1 VLKGIIKSP
10 LIIVAVSLSLCLCA
24 RAQEATSGASAPTP
38 PARPESI
45 VQASGSVAPQVVT
58 VVHRLSGMKVLSM
71 LHRGGQSPSVVGDE
85 FVTTRGML
93 TTVTAG
99 FALGD
104 GKSVVTRLPQA
115 AAELEANFF
124 WPAFPEAPLG
134 FAPSAAQTAKPAT
147 AASPVAPAATFPSLP
162 ELLVIQRDGKPRAA
176 KYVGL
181 DVGTGLCLIQIE
193 GLKSSPLRDAVE
205 ERLTAGQRVRL
216 LAPQRINSVTASATP
231 VATPGKLYLAV
242 GEVEGQLIE
251 LKRSSNGQLA
261 HLIVRAPKLTSAFAG
276 GIAINDA
283 GETIGIVETSD
294 NAEARVL
301 PMARVRKAAE
311 RVLARQGNVPQP
323 WLGIRGQAIAAAPLS
338 QLLTRGWPEKAAA
351 ELRAKRSGILL
362 TAVAPNTPAALA
374 NLQSGDV
381 ILKINEDDVKSV
393 EDFSFML
400 SEAGSGA
407 TVNFTV
413 LRRFDLQPTP
423 AIAPLPQPQV
433 KPFEMYKPVVVS
445 VKLSESLKPVRSTW
459 EEGTKARNSFTNEPL
474 AAAGVE
480 TVPLSAKAA
489 SRLGASGGLLVL
501 YVEEESAAARAGLRL
516 FDIIESV
523 DGQPLSPTN
532 AASFFNSTNTQPRT
546 LLVVRN
552 RAKFSFTF
560 TFNFH
565 SVDRKKR

>member
-1 VLKGIIKSP
+1 VLKGIIKGQ
-10 LIIVAVSLSLCLCA
+10 LIIVALLSFGVCA
-24 RAQEATSGASAPTP
+24 QAQVAGAGGSSAPTTPTP
-38 PARPESI
+38 PARSVAV
-45 VQASGSVAPQVVT
+45 VQSSGNTAPQVVT

-71 LHRGGQSPSVVGDE
+71 LHRGGQAPSVVGDE

-93 TTVTAG
+93 TSVTAG

-104 GKSVVTRLPQA
+104 GKSVITRLPQA
-115 AAELEANFF
+115 AAEMEANFY
-124 WPAFPEAPLG
+124 WPVVPDAPTG
-134 FAPSAAQTAKPAT
+134 FAPRAKSAAPAT
-147 AASPVAPAATFPSLP
+147 PVTPAPAAAAFPSFP
-162 ELLVIQRDGKPRAA
+162 ELLVIQRDGKARAA

-193 GLKSSPLRDAVE
+193 GLKTAPLRDAVE
-205 ERLTAGQRVRL
+205 ERLAAGQRVRL
-216 LAPQRINSVTASATP
+216 LAPQRINSITASTTP

-242 GEVEGQLIE
+242 GEVEGQLTE
-251 LKRSSNGQLA
+251 LKRSSNGKLA

-294 NAEARVL
+294 NNEARVM
-301 PMARVRKAAE
+301 PIARVRKAAE
-311 RVLARQGNVPQP
+311 RVLERRGNVPQP
-323 WLGIRGQAIAAAPLS
+323 WLGIRGQAVAAAPLA
-338 QLLTRGWPEKAAA
+338 QLLARGWPEKEAA
-351 ELRAKRSGILL
+351 EIRAKRNGILL

-381 ILKINEDDVKSV
+381 ILKLNEAEVKSI

-400 SEAGSGA
+400 NEAGSGA

-413 LRRFDLQPTP
+413 LRRFDLQAAPS
-423 AIAPLPQPQV
+423 IAQNPLPSV
-433 KPFEMYKPVVVS
+433 KPLENFKPLVVS

-459 EEGTKARNSFTNEPL
+459 EDGTKGRSSFTNEPL

-489 SRLGASGGLLVL
+489 SRLGANGGLLVL
-501 YVEEESAAARAGLRL
+501 YVEEDSAASRAGLRL

-523 DGQPLSPTN
+523 DGQPLSPSN
-532 AASFFNSTNTQPRT
+532 ATSFFNFNNTQQRT
-546 LLVVRN
+546 LLVIRN
-552 RAKFSFTF
+552 HAKLSF
-560 TFNFH
+560 TFNF
-565 SVDRKKR
+565 SNGDGKKR